1 MGGGKVE
8 WSTVGRGSGE
18 TWGYGEVFIF
28 ILKQSDR
35 PACVSA
41 DGDE

>member
-1 MGGGKVE
+1 MR
-8 WSTVGRGSGE
+8 SMVGRGAGE
-18 TWGYGEVFIF
+18 TSGYEEVFIF
-28 ILKQSDR
+28 ILKQGDG

>member
-1 MGGGKVE
+1 M
-8 WSTVGRGSGE
+8 VGRGAGE
-18 TWGYGEVFIF
+18 TSGYEEVFIF
-28 ILKQSDR
+28 ILKQGDS